1 MLFIRLKRITDWI
14 ILLNYFIKKTQKYY
28 YIGVSGCG
36 AQPGRPAFWST
47 LAFGTFP
54 FFFCCILS
62 PSSYDM
68 FGMGEEWEIMALER
82 IFIFFHCIILCYRK
96 SLLSNLYQSYLQN
109 YHTIFPICY
118 LTNFIPFHSTKYNFM
133 VG

>member
-82 IFIFFHCIILCYRK
+82 IFICFSLYNLILSKITFIKFISIISSK
-96 SLLSNLYQSYLQN
+96 LSHN
-109 YHTIFPICY
+109 FPNMLPY
-118 LTNFIPFHSTKYNFM
+118 KFYPIPFHQI
-133 VG
+133 